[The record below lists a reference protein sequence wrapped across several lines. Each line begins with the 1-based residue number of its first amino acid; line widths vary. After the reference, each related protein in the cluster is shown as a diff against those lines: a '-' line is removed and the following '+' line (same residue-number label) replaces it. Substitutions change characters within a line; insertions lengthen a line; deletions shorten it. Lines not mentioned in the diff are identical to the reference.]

1 MALSDSNA
9 DILIVDDRAENLTA
23 LEAALAEL
31 GQHIVRATSGQQAL
45 EILLEREFAAIL
57 LDVRMPEMDGFET
70 AAYIRK
76 GKRSMLTPIIFVTAG
91 EHQFGQVIR
100 GYSVGAVDYI
110 IKPFDE
116 EILRSKVRVFIDLYR
131 KEKQLALKAEE
142 LAHANAELR
151 HAYKELEVFS
161 YTVAHDLRAPLRAM
175 AGFSQ
180 MLRDEYKGRTMD
192 QLAQEYTQ
200 RIESG
205 ARQMDGLI
213 QSLLAYCRVAGSS
226 VELEKLD
233 PGEILRHVTDAQVGE
248 AELSLSAAFP
258 PVLAHRGF
266 LTQAL
271 SHLISN
277 ALKFVEP
284 GVRPSVRIRHE
295 TRGTRLRIWIEDNG
309 IGIAPEH
316 HDRMFKTFER
326 LEPAAFEGRGMGL
339 AVVRAALERMGGEVG
354 LESMPGQGSK
364 FWLELTKCEDS
375 PSNPHL
381 VRTDSA

>member
-1 MALSDSNA
+1 MNQTQA
-9 DILIVDDRAENLTA
+9 DILIVDDRPENLVA

-31 GQHIVRATSGQQAL
+31 GQRIVRATSGQQAL
-45 EILLEREFAAIL
+45 QILLEREFAVIL
-57 LDVRMPEMDGFET
+57 LDVRMPDMDGFET

-76 GKRSMLTPIIFVTAG
+76 GKRSILTPIIFVTAG

-110 IKPFDE
+110 IKPFDG
-116 EILRSKVRVFIDLYR
+116 EILRSKVQVFIDLYR
-131 KEKQLALKAEE
+131 KERQLALKAEE

-180 MLRDEYKGRTMD
+180 MLRDEYAGKTMD
-192 QLAQEYTQ
+192 ETAQDYAQ
-200 RIESG
+200 RIDSG

-213 QSLLAYCRVAGSS
+213 QSLLAYCRVAGSTI
-226 VELEKLD
+226 ELEKLD
-233 PGEILRHVTDAQVGE
+233 PGEILRHITDAQGGD
-248 AELSLSAAFP
+248 AEISLSQAFP
-258 PVLAHRGF
+258 PVLAHRGL

-271 SHLISN
+271 SHLVSN
-277 ALKFVEP
+277 ALKFVDP
-284 GVRPSVRIRHE
+284 GVRPHVRIRHE
-295 TRGTRLRIWIEDNG
+295 TRGTRVRIWVEDNG

-326 LEPAAFEGRGMGL
+326 LKPAAFEGKGMGL
-339 AVVRAALERMGGEVG
+339 AVVRAALERMGGEAG
-354 LESMPGQGSK
+354 LESVPGQGSK
-364 FWLELTKCEDS
+364 FWIELARIVQA
-375 PSNPHL
+375 PSDPEP
-381 VRTDSA
+381 VSARSA

>member
-1 MALSDSNA
+1 MTPLRA
-9 DILIVDDRAENLTA
+9 DILVVDDRPENLA
-23 LEAALAEL
+23 AFEAALAEL
-31 GQHIVRATSGQQAL
+31 GQEIVRATSGQQAL
-45 EILLEREFAAIL
+45 EILLQRDFAVIL

-70 AAYIRK
+70 AGYIRK

-110 IKPFDE
+110 IKPFDD
-116 EILRSKVRVFIDLYR
+116 EILRSKVRIFIDLYR

-151 HAYKELEVFS
+151 HAYKELETFS
-161 YTVAHDLRAPLRAM
+161 YTVAHDLRAPLRTM
-175 AGFSQ
+175 AGFSH
-180 MLRDEYKGRTMD
+180 MLREEYSGKIMD
-192 QLAQEYTQ
+192 PLAQEYT
-200 RIESG
+200 RKIESG

-213 QSLLAYCRVAGSS
+213 QSLLAYCRVAGAP
-226 VELEKLD
+226 VELQKLD
-233 PGEILRHVTDAQVGE
+233 PGEILRHITDAQGGD
-248 AELSLSAAFP
+248 AEFSVSPAFP

-271 SHLISN
+271 FHLVSN
-277 ALKFVEP
+277 ALKFIEP
-284 GVRPSVRIRHE
+284 GVRPRVSIRHE

-309 IGIAPEH
+309 VGIPPEH
-316 HDRMFKTFER
+316 HGRMFKTFER

-354 LESMPGQGSK
+354 LESTPGKGSK
-364 FWLELTKCEDS
+364 FWIELGQCEEAS
-375 PSNPHL
+375 SNTRL
-381 VRTDSA
+381 VRTERA

>member
-1 MALSDSNA
+1 MNPLRA
-9 DILIVDDRAENLTA
+9 DILVVDDRPENLAA

-31 GQHIVRATSGQQAL
+31 GQEIVRATSGQQAL
-45 EILLEREFAAIL
+45 EILLRREFAVIL

-70 AAYIRK
+70 AGYIRK
-76 GKRSMLTPIIFVTAG
+76 SKRSMLTPIIFVTAG

-110 IKPFDE
+110 IKPFDD

-131 KEKQLALKAEE
+131 KEKQLSLKAQE
-142 LAHANAELR
+142 LAHANAELG

-180 MLRDEYKGRTMD
+180 MLRDEYAGKTMD
-192 QLAQEYTQ
+192 ETAQEYTL

-213 QSLLAYCRVAGSS
+213 QSLLAYCRIAGSTID
-226 VELEKLD
+226 LEKLD
-233 PGEILRHVTDAQVGE
+233 PGEILRHITDAQGGD
-248 AELSLSAAFP
+248 AEFSLSPAFP

-271 SHLISN
+271 SHLVSN
-277 ALKFVEP
+277 ALKFVDP
-284 GVRPSVRIRHE
+284 GVRPSVHIRHE
-295 TRGTRLRIWIEDNG
+295 TRGTRLRIWVEDNG
-309 IGIAPEH
+309 IGIAPEN
-316 HDRMFKTFER
+316 HDRLFKTFER
-326 LEPAAFEGRGMGL
+326 LRPTAFEGKGMGL

-354 LESMPGQGSK
+354 LESVSGQGSK
-364 FWLELTKCEDS
+364 FWIELAKCVEA
-375 PSNPHL
+375 PSDPEP
-381 VRTDSA
+381 VRTKSA

>member
-1 MALSDSNA
+1 MNPLRA
-9 DILIVDDRAENLTA
+9 DILVVDDRPENLAA

-31 GQHIVRATSGQQAL
+31 GQETVRATSGQQAL
-45 EILLEREFAAIL
+45 EILLQREFAVIL
-57 LDVRMPEMDGFET
+57 LDVRMPDMDGFET
-70 AAYIRK
+70 AGFIRK

-110 IKPFDE
+110 IKPFDD

-175 AGFSQ
+175 AGFSH
-180 MLRDEYKGRTMD
+180 MLREEYSGRTMD
-192 QLAQEYTQ
+192 QTAQEYTQ
-200 RIESG
+200 KIESG

-213 QSLLAYCRVAGSS
+213 QSLLAYCRVAGST
-226 VELEKLD
+226 VALEKLD
-233 PGEILRHVTDAQVGE
+233 PGAIIRHIADAQGGD
-248 AELSLSAAFP
+248 AELSLSQAFP
-258 PVLAHRGF
+258 PVLAHRGL

-277 ALKFVEP
+277 ALKFVAP
-284 GVRPSVRIRHE
+284 GVRPKVSIRHE
-295 TRGTRLRIWIEDNG
+295 ARGPRLRIWVEDNG
-309 IGIAPEH
+309 IGIPPEY
-316 HDRMFKTFER
+316 HDRLFKTFER
-326 LEPAAFEGRGMGL
+326 LKPAAYEGRGMGL
-339 AVVRAALERMGGEVG
+339 AVVRAALERMGGQVG
-354 LESMPGQGSK
+354 LESAPRQGSR
-364 FWLELTKCEDS
+364 FWIELAACVEGTPAPRPMDAK
-375 PSNPHL
+375 
-381 VRTDSA
+381 TA

>member
-1 MALSDSNA
+1 
-9 DILIVDDRAENLTA
+9 
-23 LEAALAEL
+23 
-31 GQHIVRATSGQQAL
+31 
-45 EILLEREFAAIL
+45 
-57 LDVRMPEMDGFET
+57 MPEMDGFET
-70 AAYIRK
+70 AGYIRK

-110 IKPFDE
+110 IKPFDD

-131 KEKQLALKAEE
+131 KEKQLTLKAEE
-142 LAHANAELR
+142 LARANAELR

-180 MLRDEYKGRTMD
+180 LLREEYSGRTMD
-192 QLAQEYTQ
+192 QIAQEYTQ
-200 RIESG
+200 RIERG

-213 QSLLAYCRVAGSS
+213 QSLLAYCRVAGST

-233 PGEILRHVTDAQVGE
+233 PGEIIRHITDAHGGD
-248 AELSLSAAFP
+248 AELSLSQAFP

-271 SHLISN
+271 SHLVSN
-277 ALKFVEP
+277 ALKFVDP
-284 GVRPSVRIRHE
+284 GVRPRVNIRHE
-295 TRGTRLRIWIEDNG
+295 TRDTRLRIWVEDNG

-316 HDRMFKTFER
+316 HGLMFKTFER
-326 LEPAAFEGRGMGL
+326 LKPTTFEGRGMGL
-339 AVVRAALERMGGEVG
+339 AVVRAALDRMGGQVG
-354 LESMPGQGSK
+354 LESTPGQGNK
-364 FWLELTKCEDS
+364 FWIELTKCEDA
-375 PSNPHL
+375 PSNPHP
-381 VRTDSA
+381 VSTKSA